1 MTRVCLIESKR
12 TPFARINTA
21 LARYSSL
28 DLSLKLL
35 ESFLE
40 QISSHPIEEMIY
52 SSVLMD
58 PRIPDLGRELVLRS
72 SLNKGI
78 TGHFISNN
86 CISGLVASAFVC
98 DGIKTGRIRSG
109 LAGGV
114 ETMSQ
119 PALLFSKNA
128 TQFFLKLA
136 SAKTIKDKLL
146 ALSSFKLSFI
156 SPEAPSPKEPSTGL
170 TMGQHCELMAKEF
183 NISRER
189 QDEIA
194 FLSHKNAAK
203 AKNDLSE
210 EIIPIDDVKSDNLV
224 RESTSLEKLSTLK
237 PVFDRTEKGTITAG
251 NASPLTDGA
260 SLCFF
265 GSEDFCNK
273 EKIEPLAFVDGIEF
287 ASVAPND
294 GLLMGPALALP
305 KLLRKFNLTISDI
318 DRFEIHEAFGAQ
330 VAANLDAWEK
340 GFMGEKPIGV
350 IPKEKIN
357 VNGGSIAL
365 GHPFAATGGR
375 LLGSL
380 ARELKRNSLKR
391 GVISVCAAGGG
402 AAAVLL
408 SRA

>member
-1 MTRVCLIESKR
+1 MARVCLIEAKR
-12 TPFARINTA
+12 TPFTKINTS
-21 LARYSSL
+21 LARFSSL

-35 ESFLE
+35 ERFLE
-40 QISSHPIEEMIY
+40 QLSPHPIDEMIY

-72 SLNKGI
+72 SLDKTI

-86 CISGLVASAFVC
+86 CISGLVASAFLC

-119 PALLFSKNA
+119 PALLFSKSA
-128 TQFFLKLA
+128 TNFFLRLA
-136 SAKTIKDKLL
+136 VAKTFKEKLKVL
-146 ALSSFKLSFI
+146 GSFKPSFL

-170 TMGQHCELMAKEF
+170 TMGQHCEIMAKEF
-183 NISRER
+183 KISRER

-194 FLSHKNAAK
+194 FLSHQNAAK
-203 AKNDLSE
+203 AKKLLDE
-210 EIIPIDDVKSDNLV
+210 EIISIEDVNADNLI
-224 RESTSLEKLSTLK
+224 RETTTLEKLSSLK
-237 PVFDRTEKGTITAG
+237 PVFDRSEKGTITAG
-251 NASPLTDGA
+251 NSSPLTDGA

-265 GSEDFCNK
+265 GSEAFC
-273 EKIEPLAFVDGIEF
+273 EERKIEPLAYIDGIEF
-287 ASVAPND
+287 ASVAPSD
-294 GLLMGPALALP
+294 GLLMGPAIALP
-305 KLLRKFNLTISDI
+305 KLLRRFNLGLNDI

-330 VAANLDAWEK
+330 VVANLDAWEK
-340 GFMGEKPIGV
+340 GFKEEKPLGK

-357 VNGGSIAL
+357 VHGGSIAL

-375 LLGSL
+375 LLSSL
-380 ARELKRNSLKR
+380 ARELKRNNLKR

-408 SRA
+408 SR

>member
-12 TPFARINTA
+12 TPFTRINTA

-28 DLSLKLL
+28 ELSLKLL
-35 ESFLE
+35 EKFLE
-40 QISSHPIEEMIY
+40 QISPHPIDEMIY

-72 SLNKGI
+72 SMDKRI

-119 PALLFSKNA
+119 PALLFSKKA

-136 SAKTIKDKLL
+136 AAKTLKDKLFV
-146 ALSSFKLSFI
+146 LSSFKVSFL

-170 TMGQHCELMAKEF
+170 TMGQHCEIMAKEF

-194 FLSHKNAAK
+194 FLSHQNAAK
-203 AKNDLSE
+203 AKKILEE
-210 EIIPIDDVKSDNLV
+210 EIFPIDDVKSDNLV

-237 PVFDRTEKGTITAG
+237 PVFDRTDMGSITAG
-251 NASPLTDGA
+251 NSSPLTDGA

-265 GSEDFCNK
+265 GSEEYCNQQ
-273 EKIEPLAFVDGIEF
+273 KIEPLAFVDGIEF
-287 ASVAPND
+287 SSVAPSD

-305 KLLRKFNLTISDI
+305 KILRKFNLTISDI

-330 VAANLDAWEK
+330 VAANLDAWER
-340 GFMGEKPIGV
+340 GFKGEKPIGK
-350 IPKEKIN
+350 IPVEKIN
-357 VNGGSIAL
+357 VHGGSIAL

-380 ARELKRNSLKR
+380 ARDLRRNNLKR
-391 GVISVCAAGGG
+391 GIISVCAAGGG
-402 AAAVLL
+402 AAAVLI
-408 SRA
+408 SRP